1 MGKKRED
8 VGLEETG
15 HGGVED
21 GGQLAAVGGG
31 EFESSGSLD
40 GFYAHILGSSP
51 QWLLAQTLVSQTA
64 PC

>member
-1 MGKKRED
+1 MGKEREN

-15 HGGVED
+15 YGGVED

-40 GFYAHILGSSP
+40 GFWAHILGSSP
-51 QWLLAQTLVSQTA
+51 
-64 PC
+64 